1 MRRIVFL
8 MIVLLMMTAASL
20 YRINLKGQRSDAA
33 EEMYM
38 RNSALVSLDI
48 PASELTIPLTE

>member
-1 MRRIVFL
+1 MRRITFL
-8 MIVLLMMTAASL
+8 LVLLLIMTAATL
-20 YRINLKGQRSDAA
+20 YRVNLKDQRSDAA
-33 EEMYM
+33 EEMYI